1 MRLHI
6 ATGRDESVRADA
18 QQNRDRLLD
27 AAAVAFARDGSDA
40 SLKAIAADA
49 GVGIGTLYRRFPTRE
64 RLIEAV
70 YRNESAR
77 LAAAADDLL
86 EHASPDV
93 ALREWMEL
101 FLDYMATKHA
111 MAGALRAVL
120 VSDGDLR
127 MQTRDLLTDA
137 IARLLRAGATTG
149 VFTADADPHDV
160 LMALGGA
167 TMIAGDPDQ
176 REQAHRLLDLLM
188 GGLTRRR

>member
-1 MRLHI
+1 M
-6 ATGRDESVRADA
+6 ATDAQRGLRADA
-18 QQNRDRLLD
+18 QLNRDRLLD
-27 AAAVAFARDGSDA
+27 AAARAFGRDGSDA

-70 YRNESAR
+70 YRSESAR
-77 LAAAADDLL
+77 LADAAEDLL
-86 EHASPDV
+86 EHASPEV

-111 MAGALRAVL
+111 MADALRAVL

-137 IARLLRAGATTG
+137 LATLLRAGATTG
-149 VFTADADPHDV
+149 VFTADVDPHDV

-176 REQAHRLLDLLM
+176 RQQAHRLLDLLI